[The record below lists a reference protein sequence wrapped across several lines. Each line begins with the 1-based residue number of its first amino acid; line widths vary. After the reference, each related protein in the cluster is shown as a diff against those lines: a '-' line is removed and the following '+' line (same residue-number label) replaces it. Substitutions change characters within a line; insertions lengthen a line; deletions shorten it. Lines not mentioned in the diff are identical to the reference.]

1 MNEIVRQGFDMD
13 SLGATPGA
21 VPIYLGEKFLPLFE
35 DWRHIVLKG
44 GRGSAKS
51 HSVGTVLPI
60 IAAKSNLRF
69 VCARQFQNSIADSS
83 KELLEHKIKVHGLA
97 PQFKITDREIIH
109 RKTESRFTFIGLD
122 RNPESAKSLEG
133 ADICWVEEARTI
145 NTRSM
150 EILIPTIRKPGSKII
165 WTYNPEKPE
174 DPVDSYFSATGED
187 APPRTK
193 VIDVS
198 YLDNPW
204 FYHTEMPAEMEH
216 MKRGNFKR
224 YQHIWLGEYDND
236 YDGKIFQNVEI
247 GRIEV
252 PAHITPV
259 YGMDFGFG
267 SDPSAI
273 VKMYINYDTKEIYI
287 AREAGGR
294 VPISQLG
301 ALIDLVVDSKDD
313 YIKCDSSQPGVIDNL
328 SANGYNVEGAV
339 KGPGS
344 VKTGITWMQGFRIII
359 DPDCSEMRDEARLY
373 TWQKDRLTRK
383 MTNVPVDAHNH
394 YWDACR
400 YACED
405 AQRAS
410 NDNDNGGGVYKFG
423 FGRKRR

>member
-1 MNEIVRQGFDMD
+1 MNAVIRQSDIV
-13 SLGATPGA
+13 AAEGA
-21 VPIYLGEKFLPLFE
+21 VPIYFGEKTLCLFE

-44 GRGSAKS
+44 GRGSTKS
-51 HSVGTVLPI
+51 HS
-60 IAAKSNLRF
+60 IATALSILAARANERI

-83 KELLEHKIKVHGLA
+83 KELIEKKLKVHGLL

-122 RNPESAKSLEG
+122 RNPESAKGLEG
-133 ADICWVEEARTI
+133 ASICWIEEARTI
-145 NTRSM
+145 NARSM
-150 EILIPTIRKPGSKII
+150 EILIPTIRDTGSKLI
-165 WTYNPEKPE
+165 WSYNPEKPE
-174 DPVDSYFSATGED
+174 DPVDEYFCGPAGP
-187 APPRTK
+187 PPRT
-193 VIDVS
+193 IIQHLD
-198 YLDNPW
+198 YRDNPW
-204 FYHTEMPAEMEH
+204 FYHTEMPEEMEH
-216 MKRGNFKR
+216 MRRGNFKR
-224 YQHIWLGEYDND
+224 FQHIWLGQYDND

-252 PAHITPV
+252 PKNIQPV

-273 VKMYINYDTKEIYI
+273 VRMYINYDRREIYI

-294 VPISQLG
+294 VPINQLG
-301 ALIDLVVDSKDD
+301 QLIDLVIDDKSD
-313 YIKCDSSQPGVIDNL
+313 YIKCDSSQPGVIENL
-328 SANGYNVEGAV
+328 QANGYNVEGAV

-359 DPDCSEMRDEARLY
+359 DPDCTEMREEARLY

-383 MTNVPVDAHNH
+383 MTNIPVDAHNH
-394 YWDACR
+394 YWDAAR

-410 NDNDNGGGVYKFG
+410 NDNADTGGVFKIGY
-423 FGRKRR
+423 GRRR